1 MKILIIDAQGGGLGR
16 ELIQNLKAKF
26 QGIELI
32 AVGTNSMATSN
43 MIKAGA
49 KFGATGE
56 NAVIVNTRTA
66 DLILGPVGILFA
78 NSMLGEIT
86 PKMAEAVNISGA
98 KKKILIPFF
107 HDDNIIV
114 GIEDYSM
121 KNLIKLAMDEVE
133 KFYKNA

>member
-16 ELIQNLKAKF
+16 ELIQNLKTKF

-56 NAVIVNTRTA
+56 NAVIVNSRTA

-98 KKKILIPFF
+98 KKILIPFF

>member
-16 ELIQNLKAKF
+16 ELIQNLKTKF

-98 KKKILIPFF
+98 KKILIPFF

>member
-1 MKILIIDAQGGGLGR
+1 MNILIIDAQGGGLGR
-16 ELIQNLKAKF
+16 ELIQNLKTKF

-56 NAVIVNTRTA
+56 NAVIVNSKTA

-98 KKKILIPFF
+98 KKILIPFF

>member
-26 QGIELI
+26 AGVEII

-98 KKKILIPFF
+98 KKILIPFF

>member
-98 KKKILIPFF
+98 KKILIPFF

>member
-16 ELIQNLKAKF
+16 ELIQNLKTKF

-56 NAVIVNTRTA
+56 NAVIVNSKTA

-98 KKKILIPFF
+98 KKILIPFF

>member
-16 ELIQNLKAKF
+16 ELIQNLKTKF
-26 QGIELI
+26 EGVELI

-56 NAVIVNTRTA
+56 NAVLVNSRTA

-86 PKMAEAVNISGA
+86 PKMAEAVNISSA
-98 KKKILIPFF
+98 KKILIPFF

>member
-16 ELIQNLKAKF
+16 ELIQNLKTKF

-56 NAVIVNTRTA
+56 NAVIVNSKTA

-86 PKMAEAVNISGA
+86 PKMAEAVNISST
-98 KKKILIPFF
+98 KKILIPFF

-133 KFYKNA
+133 IFYKNA